1 MAKCKVIIV
10 MIDTK
15 TCDIITLVVTMST
28 YFTTDSTCNK
38 LLLVL
43 HVTVNMSCLNIS
55 NVSLLQSDIVTVSLA
70 GVSTVACIIAVA
82 ALLYYKL
89 WHKFIYRLV
98 LYKLLSLIGSSLST
112 AIWIVLMIMEDDVT
126 YVIVNR
132 TFGSIVIGG
141 LVFATMIGVC
151 ISICIYLM
159 ALHNYQFTYKAD
171 LCLLVLSILPLIA
184 LAILIILIFG
194 CGKKCGPAIT
204 PTEEIASIICFL
216 VNIVF
221 TLLTVVPLSCRACGY
236 NMCMKTTA
244 TKESHRKAL
253 IEILPFFILTLLPLF
268 SYIIV
273 FIILDILQ
281 NSNDFLYSIFTC
293 VSRNFFYCLPG
304 LFSAVSVAI
313 HLFSVRN
320 KLRSKRRREPAVRH
334 GSINRR
340 CTYRTGVYTSEG
352 MSETCNTE
360 YIPVSENEEDTRL
373 LLHKN
378 NNQMQQ

>member
-1 MAKCKVIIV
+1 M
-10 MIDTK
+10 DTNNN
-15 TCDIITLVVTMST
+15 TLL
-28 YFTTDSTCNK
+28 K
-38 LLLVL
+38 
-43 HVTVNMSCLNIS
+43 
-55 NVSLLQSDIVTVSLA
+55 SDIVTVSLA
-70 GVSTVACIIAVA
+70 GVSTVTCIIAVA

-98 LYKLLSLIGSSLST
+98 LYKLLSLIGSSLLTT
-112 AIWIVLMIMEDDVT
+112 AIDLSLFILSTRQDVNMLGFVLQ
-126 YVIVNR
+126 
-132 TFGSIVIGG
+132 TFSM
-141 LVFATMIGVC
+141 FATGCLVVALIIGVC
-151 ISICIYLM
+151 ITICIYLM

-171 LCLLVLSILPLIA
+171 LCLFIPFIIA
-184 LAILIILIFG
+184 LMLWAILMILIHT
-194 CGKKCGPAIT
+194 CSKCYQAIT
-204 PTEEIASIICFL
+204 LTEEIGSIIFFL

-253 IEILPFFILTLLPLF
+253 IEILPFFILTILPTF
-268 SYIIV
+268 SFCLVYVIIN
-273 FIILDILQ
+273 ILQ
-281 NSNDFLYSIFTC
+281 NNTGIIFS
-293 VSRNFFYCLPG
+293 VFIFRNVFYGIPG
-304 LFSAVSVAI
+304 LFSAVSVAV

-320 KLRSKRRREPAVRH
+320 RLRSKRRREPAISYE
-334 GSINRR
+334 SINHR

-373 LLHKN
+373 LLLHKN

>member
-1 MAKCKVIIV
+1 M
-10 MIDTK
+10 DT
-15 TCDIITLVVTMST
+15 
-28 YFTTDSTCNK
+28 N
-38 LLLVL
+38 
-43 HVTVNMSCLNIS
+43 NI
-55 NVSLLQSDIVTVSLA
+55 SLLQSDIVTVSLA
-70 GVSTVACIIAVA
+70 GVSTVTCIIAVA

-98 LYKLLSLIGSSLST
+98 LYKLLSLIGTSLATTIEFSLT
-112 AIWIVLMIMEDDVT
+112 ILMTTQDVNIDF
-126 YVIVNR
+126 VIKPFVM
-132 TFGSIVIGG
+132 FEIGC
-141 LVFATMIGVC
+141 LVVALMIGVC
-151 ISICIYLM
+151 ISISIYLM
-159 ALHNYQFTYKAD
+159 ALHNYQFTYKTD
-171 LCLLVLSILPLIA
+171 LHLFIPFIIA
-184 LAILIILIFG
+184 LMLWAILMILMYA
-194 CGKKCGPAIT
+194 CSKCGPAII
-204 PTEEIASIICFL
+204 PTEEICSIIFFL

-253 IEILPFFILTLLPLF
+253 IEILPFFILTIIPAFFFCLVL
-268 SYIIV
+268 IIV
-273 FIILDILQ
+273 KILQ
-281 NSNDFLYSIFTC
+281 NNTGIIFS
-293 VSRNFFYCLPG
+293 VFISRNVFYGIPG
-304 LFSAVSVAI
+304 LFSAVSVAV

-320 KLRSKRRREPAVRH
+320 RLRTKRRREPAVRY
-334 GSINRR
+334 GSINHR